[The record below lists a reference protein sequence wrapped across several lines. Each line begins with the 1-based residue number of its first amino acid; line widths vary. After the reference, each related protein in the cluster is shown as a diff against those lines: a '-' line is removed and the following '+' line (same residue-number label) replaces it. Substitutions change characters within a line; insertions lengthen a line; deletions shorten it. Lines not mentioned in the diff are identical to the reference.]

1 MRTDEQQP
9 ATENAT
15 PPEKATTSEKDATRD
30 NAEAAPKTRSAR
42 LRDLAKAMTT
52 SRVLRDRSV
61 RAALFAF
68 GLSRLIVLVIFVL
81 VGLMKT
87 APDEFPGHFDAYVSL
102 DKAPVARVLR
112 HEVLT
117 ADVNWYVGIAEHG
130 YEQIPFN
137 NDVPRNWAFFP
148 LFPLLLRLAS
158 YVTGEFVLT
167 GMAFSHLCFLLALF
181 LLHRLS
187 LLFGLNADDADR
199 SLFYL
204 AFFPT
209 SYFFSI
215 PLPESLF
222 LMLTVASFY
231 FGKSERWWLAGLC
244 GAFASAT
251 RTTGVLLLPALAVLY
266 WEMYRPLPN
275 IRALRKDGLALL
287 LIPTGLL
294 AFMIY
299 LHRVTGNAL
308 AFKGAMAA
316 WGRKAGFFFSPLVE
330 YLSHPGEILAHW
342 DFRLWNFVAVVIALA
357 CGIALLKR
365 RQFALATYALLAVLV
380 ALSSALLQS
389 QARYA
394 MVVFPVYLVLGT
406 LGRRRTFDQLIRVL
420 FLVLFALMT
429 ALFAAHF
436 TVALS

>member
-1 MRTDEQQP
+1 METDDQQTNAA
-9 ATENAT
+9 ATILSGDVEAT
-15 PPEKATTSEKDATRD
+15 PKTSR
-30 NAEAAPKTRSAR
+30 AASLLAS
-42 LRDLAKAMTT
+42 AKAL
-52 SRVLRDRSV
+52 SRRGLLANRSV
-61 RAALFAF
+61 RSALFAF
-68 GLSRLIVLVIFVL
+68 TLSRFMVLAIFVL

-87 APDEFPGHFDAYVSL
+87 QPDEFPGHFDLHVSL
-102 DKAPVARVLR
+102 DRAPIARVLR
-112 HEVLT
+112 QQVLT

-148 LFPLLLRLAS
+148 LFPLLLHLS
-158 YVTGEFVLT
+158 SHVTGEFVLT
-167 GMAFSHLCFLLALF
+167 GMALSHVCFLLALF
-181 LLHRLS
+181 LLHRVS
-187 LLFGLNADDADR
+187 LLFGLSADDAD
-199 SLFYL
+199 SGLFYL

-231 FGKSERWWLAGLC
+231 FAKSERWWLAGLC

-251 RTTGVLLLPALAVLY
+251 RTTGVLLFPALAVLY

-275 IRALRKDGLALL
+275 LRSFRKDALALL
-287 LIPTGLL
+287 LVPAGLL
-294 AFMIY
+294 SYMTY
-299 LHRVTGNAL
+299 LHFVTGNAL

-316 WGRKAGFFFSPLVE
+316 WGRKAGFFFSPLLE
-330 YLSHPGEILAHW
+330 YLSHPGEVAAHW
-342 DFRLWNFVAVVIALA
+342 DFRLWNFLAVVLALT
-357 CGIALLKR
+357 CGVILIKR
-365 RQFALATYALLAVLV
+365 LQFALGTYALLAVLV

-406 LGRRRTFDQLIRVL
+406 LGRFRNIDQSLRVV
-420 FLVLFALMT
+420 FVVLFALLT